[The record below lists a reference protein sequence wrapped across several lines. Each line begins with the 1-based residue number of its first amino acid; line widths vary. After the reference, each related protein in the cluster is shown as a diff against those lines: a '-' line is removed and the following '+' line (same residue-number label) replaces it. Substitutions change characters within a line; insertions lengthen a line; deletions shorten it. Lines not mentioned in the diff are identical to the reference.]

1 MVVTAPLSPSQFW
14 DDLYQSGG
22 DAWELGESAPPLR
35 IFLRDH
41 PLAPRPPG
49 RVLVPGCGRGHEARL
64 LAELGFE
71 VVGLDFSA
79 AALAEARRLSA
90 PLGKPVRWLQ
100 ANLLDSREW
109 SAAGLDAA
117 SFDGVLEHTCFCAIP
132 PDQRQNYL
140 KMVHTLLKPS
150 GWLLGLFWCHG
161 RPGGPPWG
169 IAAADLADALE
180 QAGFQQRLWQPA
192 LGSIPEREQEWLGL
206 WSRKDD
212 LAPDQPNDSAAGLL
226 ASQGPAEAPML
237 GFEGTPDELGRI
249 RAALLYMGR
258 DLQHRSFAVSAERR
272 QLLWE
277 EQDRCL
283 ALAETIDRLIQAA
296 ADHPGKGG

>member
-1 MVVTAPLSPSQFW
+1 MAAPSPPSQFW
-14 DDLYQSGG
+14 DELYRSGG
-22 DAWELGESAPPLR
+22 DAWELGQAAPPLR
-35 IFLRDH
+35 LFLQDH
-41 PLAPRPPG
+41 PLAPQPPG

-64 LAELGFE
+64 LADLGFD

-79 AALAEARRLSA
+79 AALAEARRLSGA
-90 PLGKPVRWLQ
+90 SGKAVHWLQ
-100 ANLLDSREW
+100 ANLLAPDESGSDALE
-109 SAAGLDAA
+109 AAR
-117 SFDGVLEHTCFCAIP
+117 FDGILEHTCFCAIP
-132 PDQRQNYL
+132 PEQRPTYL
-140 KMVHTLLKPS
+140 KRVHSLLKPS

-169 IAAADLADALE
+169 IAAADLALALE
-180 QAGFQQRLWQPA
+180 QAGFQPRIWEPA

-206 WSRKDD
+206 WTRQED
-212 LAPDQPNDSAAGLL
+212 PAAGQSSGFTAAML
-226 ASQGPAEAPML
+226 ASQDRPADAPTRALEASL
-237 GFEGTPDELGRI
+237 DDLGRI

-283 ALAETIDRLIQAA
+283 ALAETIDRLIQAR
-296 ADHPGKGG
+296 ADNPGKSG